1 MAFLALPIK
10 LIWCK
15 IVSCHPITVNW
26 VLEKVGYLF
35 ANMLLP
41 QTLVSDSG
49 LPTYM
54 YMYMDTQMLLIPD
67 IGDKMLLA
75 LWDDAS
81 SDATGLFARSQK
93 LAGTIE
99 QVTSRLYIN
108 SSSFTLCNDS
118 LVKRGSPRTTW
129 FSHSITFLTGVFKS
143 SLCNSF
149 ENAIFIFNKY
159 GNL

>member
-1 MAFLALPIK
+1 MQDTNG
-10 LIWCK
+10 C
-15 IVSCHPITVNW
+15 CPITVNW
-26 VLEKVGYLF
+26 VIEKVGYLF

-54 YMYMDTQMLLIPD
+54 YMYMDTQMLLILD

-93 LAGTIE
+93 LAGTVE
-99 QVTSRLYIN
+99 QVTSPLYIN
-108 SSSFTLCNDS
+108 SSLFTLCNES
-118 LVKRGSPRTTW
+118 LVKLYKIW
-129 FSHSITFLTGVFKS
+129 IWHSNS
-143 SLCNSF
+143 SVWSTCFHSMNKIEIYSIIFF
-149 ENAIFIFNKY
+149 ESSNYSIIIIRAD
-159 GNL
+159 